1 MWVRARV
8 RVRVRAGVK
17 QKTRQGEGEGEGEGS
32 GEGATCRVFS
42 STFFIEVCHWL
53 ISVSSVSRSA
63 RSLTTSASSVSA
75 LPPSE
80 GAAGGAAPAAGA
92 ASSVGAA
99 SATGAAGSAAAAD
112 GAPSAAKGAPSFTSA
127 PVAAPSPAA
136 FSPSGSSGIGGL
148 LCSQPAC
155 PRRRRGT
162 RADAH
167 GSAGRKPADTLFY
180 VSMHR
185 CRQTSAQTMAQAR
198 IAIRRLRRARFRAVR
213 RRLGGTSASRHVC
226 VQRCHRHCLRRRLGR
241 CMVVR

>member
-1 MWVRARV
+1 M
-8 RVRVRAGVK
+8 
-17 QKTRQGEGEGEGEGS
+17 GEGS

-80 GAAGGAAPAAGA
+80 GAAGGAAP
-92 ASSVGAA
+92 SVGAA

-112 GAPSAAKGAPSFTSA
+112 GAPSAAKGAPSGSAPFTSP

-167 GSAGRKPADTLFY
+167 GSAGGGNQRTPMAKGKWPATLNLFEY
-180 VSMHR
+180 
-185 CRQTSAQTMAQAR
+185 CEISA
-198 IAIRRLRRARFRAVR
+198 LAV
-213 RRLGGTSASRHVC
+213 L
-226 VQRCHRHCLRRRLGR
+226 Q
-241 CMVVR
+241 CM